1 MLVVLLHQDK
11 TEARLDFL
19 KLDYT
24 YKDTAEDVLT
34 GCDTTNDKLIIL
46 PKRKNKWVISVI
58 KEEVGGKFMKEFVGL
73 RAKALSYLLNDG
85 SEEKKQKALRSVL

>member
-1 MLVVLLHQDK
+1 MNLIMLVVLLHQDK
-11 TEARLDFL
+11 TKARLDFL

-46 PKRKNKWVISVI
+46 PKRKNK
-58 KEEVGGKFMKEFVGL
+58 
-73 RAKALSYLLNDG
+73 
-85 SEEKKQKALRSVL
+85 